1 MQKLQ
6 SISAYQN
13 LEQLNIILFWKI
25 AEKQDYKL
33 LDIDYSL
40 QKEYSELDLIDLEI
54 QWLKLYDEYF
64 SVKDS
69 ARGKSTL
76 HKNETATKEAFK
88 IEFLKDRLLTLLK
101 LADNQSMIRTEDFS
115 EILLKIYKS
124 INDVEPK
131 ARVKTNDSIKFN
143 AERLSRVIQS
153 LLNRYELTIK
163 REKQEQKKEVRN
175 FYDSIAMAERVLERS
190 FGDIDK
196 INVLRWLAYEKQVE
210 TIINQKLADER
221 RKPRN

>member
-1 MQKLQ
+1 MQKLP
-6 SISAYQN
+6 SISTYQN

>member
-1 MQKLQ
+1 MQKLP
-6 SISAYQN
+6 SISTYQN

-131 ARVKTNDSIKFN
+131 VRVKTNDSIKFN

-163 REKQEQKKEVRN
+163 REKQGQKKEVRN

>member
-1 MQKLQ
+1 MQKLP
-6 SISAYQN
+6 SISTYQN

-124 INDVEPK
+124 INDIEPK

>member
-1 MQKLQ
+1 MQKLP
-6 SISAYQN
+6 SISTYQN

-115 EILLKIYKS
+115 GILLKIYKS